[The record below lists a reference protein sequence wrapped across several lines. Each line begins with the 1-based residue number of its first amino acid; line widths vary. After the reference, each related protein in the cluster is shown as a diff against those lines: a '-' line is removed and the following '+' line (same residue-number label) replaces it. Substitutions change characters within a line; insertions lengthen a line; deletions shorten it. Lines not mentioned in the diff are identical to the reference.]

1 MGTASTEPN
10 GSKITGLQGGPFR
23 SWKPAQ
29 AVALLAL
36 TAYGLR
42 STISHGFLYP
52 LNGNRFRGDFS
63 AALFDMTWW
72 CRNDELLDLNY
83 SILFTYLNRA
93 TVITHDTWTCPTVTA
108 NDTISTYRV
117 DVEQFL
123 FVATGLN
130 IICAGLAIYLIFRL
144 FNLTSP
150 ELLFISVLWLLDS
163 HLRFS
168 FAVTAFP
175 EFLELVLILAFLT
188 LMRREDK
195 SSQLLSGVL
204 LALAV
209 MVKSAP
215 ALFIPLLFY
224 PRQYTLQRLSSFIG
238 TITLLLLSAMAFLRL
253 SIISIITQLTPSG
266 AVNTSH
272 AWDENF
278 RSFSFGLIR
287 IFKLS
292 SGSKI
297 TNAMF
302 VSSVLTLLMILFGT
316 IIYTL
321 ASRRAN
327 QYQQLDHDKRY
338 LLLVGLY
345 FTLLPLINIAH
356 ANTFLFLLPAYASVY
371 KAIGYIQTKS
381 TQKVYSIAAV
391 LIYLWIS
398 QSLLFSLVK
407 HLSVPSVP
415 RIFYEEGVATFAL
428 VLLCTALA
436 RNYERNNR
444 SLQSE
449 DGNF

>member
-1 MGTASTEPN
+1 M
-10 GSKITGLQGGPFR
+10 
-23 SWKPAQ
+23 
-29 AVALLAL
+29 LAL

-42 STISHGFLYP
+42 ATISNGFLAS
-52 LNGNRFRGDFS
+52 LNSNRFRGDFS

-72 CRNDELLDLNY
+72 CRNGELLDLNY

-93 TVITHDTWTCPTVTA
+93 VVVTSDSGA
-108 NDTISTYRV
+108 CDPVSTYRV

-123 FVATGLN
+123 FVVTGLN
-130 IICAGLAIYLIFRL
+130 IICAGLAIYLIYRL
-144 FNLTSP
+144 FNFTSP
-150 ELLFISVLWLLDS
+150 ELLFISALWLLDS

-188 LMRREDK
+188 LMRRGDK

-204 LALAV
+204 LAIAV

-238 TITLLLLSAMAFLRL
+238 TITLLLLSAMVFLRL
-253 SIISIITQLTPSG
+253 SIISIITQLIPSG

-292 SGSKI
+292 PGSKV

-316 IIYTL
+316 ILYTF
-321 ASRRAN
+321 ANRRAN
-327 QYQQLDHDKRY
+327 QCQQLDHDRRY

-345 FTLLPLINIAH
+345 FALLPLINIAH

-371 KAIGYIQTKS
+371 KAIGYIHTKS
-381 TQKVYSIAAV
+381 TQKVYLLAAV

-428 VLLCTALA
+428 VLLCTALV
-436 RNYERNNR
+436 RNYERDNR
-444 SLQSE
+444 SL
-449 DGNF
+449 